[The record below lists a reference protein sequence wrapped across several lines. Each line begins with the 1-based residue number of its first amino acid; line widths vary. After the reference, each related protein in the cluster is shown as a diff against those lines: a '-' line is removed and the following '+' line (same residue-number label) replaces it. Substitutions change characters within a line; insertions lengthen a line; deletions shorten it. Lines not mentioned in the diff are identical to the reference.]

1 MSLPALHHSKQACP
15 SRIGLWPVLNFLFIL
30 LATPCFSAEPP
41 LKDHPHL
48 RRPIAAAWIEPNKL
62 LAVAN
67 QKSGSISIV
76 DFPNRQVLDE
86 IAIGQRLTD
95 LVAHPKSGL
104 LLATDDKQ
112 HELIVLRRDGNTL
125 SVAQRLAVS
134 PHPVTIAISPNGNR
148 LSIASLWSR
157 KLTIFKFSADDN
169 SINRFA
175 EIPLAFNPREHGFLA
190 SEDYLT
196 VKDAFSS
203 RFDAISIRE
212 RQNASSHDVPPAPPL
227 TETPHSYSRT
237 PRGQSAQVRNG
248 QEVYFHD
255 GVPLALGPVPE
266 PTPAD
271 RGEALFFDRSLS
283 GDRQLSC
290 HSCHALGHTTYQL
303 ADTLGDETT
312 GTPKR
317 IPTLLGTRLTDPWAW
332 NGKIRDL
339 NEQVRKSLETT
350 MHAASFTQQQV
361 GDIAAFLHTLEP
373 PPPLEPANDDP
384 FDKAQLARGLAL
396 FQNLNCG
403 KCHVA
408 PLTYTSSDAFD
419 VGLSD
424 EQGLTKFN
432 PPSLR
437 GVSQGYTFFHDGRAK
452 SLADVFTT
460 HGHML
465 DRALTDNELADLL
478 RFLRSL

>member
-1 MSLPALHHSKQACP
+1 MSLPAPDHTKQAC
-15 SRIGLWPVLNFLFIL
+15 SRWIGLQPVLTLLFL
-30 LATPCFSAEPP
+30 AVTNPVTSAEPP
-41 LKDHPHL
+41 LKDQPHL

-76 DFPNRQVLDE
+76 GFPNRQVPDE
-86 IAIGQRLTD
+86 LAVGQRLTD

-112 HELIVLRRDGNTL
+112 HELIALKRNGSSLT
-125 SVAQRLAVS
+125 VAQRLPVS
-134 PHPVTIAISPNGNR
+134 PYPVTIAISPSGNR
-148 LSIASLWSR
+148 FSIASLWSR
-157 KLTIFKFSADDN
+157 KLTIFEFAA
-169 SINRFA
+169 NRETIVRLA

-190 SEDYLT
+190 SEDYLA

-212 RQNASSHDVPPAPPL
+212 RMNASGHDVPPAPPL
-227 TETPHSYSRT
+227 TETPHSYSRS
-237 PRGQSAQVRNG
+237 PRSQTTQVRDG
-248 QEVYFHD
+248 QEVYVHD
-255 GVPLALGPVPE
+255 GVALALGPVPE
-266 PTPAD
+266 LTPAD
-271 RGEALFFDRSLS
+271 RGEALFYDRSLS
-283 GDRQLSC
+283 GDRTLSC
-290 HSCHALGHTTYQL
+290 HSCHALGHTTYQV
-303 ADTLGDETT
+303 ADTLGDDTT

-317 IPTLLGTRLTDPWAW
+317 IPALLGTRLTDPWAW

-350 MHAASFTQQQV
+350 MHATNFTQEQV

-373 PPPLEPANDDP
+373 PPPLQPATDDP
-384 FDKAQLARGLAL
+384 ADKAQLTRGETL
-396 FQNLNCG
+396 FQALNCG
-403 KCHVA
+403 KCHVG
-408 PLTYTSSDAFD
+408 PLTYTSPDAYD

-424 EQGLTKFN
+424 ELGLTKFN

-437 GVSQGYTFFHDGRAK
+437 GVGQGYTFLHDGRAK
-452 SLADVFTT
+452 SLADMFTV

-465 DRALTDNELADLL
+465 NRALTTNELADLL

>member
-1 MSLPALHHSKQACP
+1 MSLPVPHPLKQAYP
-15 SRIGLWPVLNFLFIL
+15 RRIGLWPVLPLLFLTVANAVTL
-30 LATPCFSAEPP
+30 AEPP
-41 LKDHPHL
+41 LKDRPHRRHP
-48 RRPIAAAWIEPNKL
+48 ITAAWLKPNQL

-76 DFPNRQVLDE
+76 DFPNRQVLEE

-95 LVAHPKSGL
+95 LLAHQKRNL
-104 LLATDDKQ
+104 VFATDDKQ
-112 HELIVLRRDGNTL
+112 HELIVLGRENN
-125 SVAQRLAVS
+125 SVTVKQRLSVS
-134 PHPVTIAISPNGNR
+134 PHPVTIAISPTGHR
-148 LSIASLWSR
+148 VSVASLWSR
-157 KLTIFKFSADDN
+157 KLTIFEFQADNN
-169 SINRFA
+169 SLQPFA
-175 EIPLAFNPREHGFLA
+175 EIHLAFNPREHGFLA

-196 VKDAFSS
+196 IKDAFSS
-203 RFDAISIRE
+203 RFDAISVRE
-212 RQNASSHDVPPAPPL
+212 RLNSAGLDVPAASPL
-227 TETPHSYSRT
+227 PETPHSYSRT

-255 GVPLALGPVPE
+255 GVPLPLGPVPE

-290 HSCHALGHTTYQL
+290 HSCHASGHTTYQL
-303 ADTLGDETT
+303 ADTLGDDTT

-350 MHAASFTQQQV
+350 MHATSFTQQQV
-361 GDIAAFLHTLEP
+361 GDLAAFLHTLEP
-373 PPPLEPANDDP
+373 PPPLQPATNDPADR
-384 FDKAQLARGLAL
+384 AQLARGLAL

-408 PLTYTSSDAFD
+408 PLTYTSPDAFD

-437 GVSQGYTFFHDGRAK
+437 GVSQGYAFFHDGRAK
-452 SLADVFTT
+452 SLADVFTI

>member
-1 MSLPALHHSKQACP
+1 MSLTAPHPPKQACP
-15 SRIGLWPVLNFLFIL
+15 PRGVGLRPAVCLL
-30 LATPCFSAEPP
+30 LAIFTCSIAFADPP
-41 LKDHPHL
+41 LQNQPHR
-48 RRPIAAAWIEPNKL
+48 RRPIAVAWIETNQL
-62 LAVAN
+62 LAIAN
-67 QKSGSISIV
+67 HSGSLSIV
-76 DFPNRQVLDE
+76 DFPSCQVLDE
-86 IAIGQRLTD
+86 IPIGQRLTD
-95 LVAHPKSGL
+95 LVPHPKSGL

-112 HELIVLRRDGNTL
+112 HELIALKRDGNTL
-125 SVAQRLAVS
+125 TIQQRLAVS
-134 PHPVTIAISPNGNR
+134 PHPITIAISPSGSR
-148 LSIASLWSR
+148 VSVASLWSR
-157 KLTIFKFSADDN
+157 RLTIFELSSNGN
-169 SINRFA
+169 SLKAFA

-203 RFDAISIRE
+203 RFDALSIRE
-212 RQNASSHDVPPAPPL
+212 RVNANSPEAPPAPPL

-237 PRGQSAQVRNG
+237 PRGHSATVRNG
-248 QEVYFHD
+248 QEIFVYN
-255 GVPLALGPVPE
+255 GVSIPLGPVPE
-266 PTPAD
+266 ETPAD
-271 RGEALFFDRSLS
+271 RGEVLFYDRSLS

-303 ADTLGDETT
+303 ADTLGDDTT

-332 NGKIRDL
+332 SGKIRDL

-350 MHAASFTQQQV
+350 MHSISFTQQQI
-361 GDIAAFLHTLEP
+361 GDLTTFLHTLDP
-373 PPPLEPANDDP
+373 PPPLQPATNDPADQ
-384 FDKAQLARGLAL
+384 AQLARGQSL
-396 FQNLNCG
+396 FQTLDCG
-403 KCHVA
+403 KCHVS
-408 PLTYTSSDAFD
+408 PLTYTSPDAYD

-437 GVSQGYTFFHDGRAK
+437 GVSQGYSFFHDGRAK
-452 SLADVFTT
+452 SLEEVFTL

-465 DRALTDNELADLL
+465 DRTLTDNELADLL

>member
-1 MSLPALHHSKQACP
+1 MSLLAPHRVKQACP
-15 SRIGLWPVLNFLFIL
+15 PGVGHWPAAIL
-30 LATPCFSAEPP
+30 LIVLGIPGAFSAEPP
-41 LKDHPHL
+41 LKDQPH
-48 RRPIAAAWIEPNKL
+48 RRQPITSAWIEPNQL
-62 LAVAN
+62 LAIAN

-76 DFPNRQVLDE
+76 DFPSRQVLAE
-86 IAIGQRLTD
+86 VGIGQQLTD
-95 LVAHPKSGL
+95 LVLHPPSGL

-112 HELIVLRRDGNTL
+112 HELIVLKRDGKSLQPQTRYL
-125 SVAQRLAVS
+125 VS
-134 PHPVTIAISPNGNR
+134 PHPVTIAISPSGR
-148 LSIASLWSR
+148 RVSVASLWSR
-157 KLTIFKFSADDN
+157 KLTIFE
-169 SINRFA
+169 FA
-175 EIPLAFNPREHGFLA
+175 VDHGSLHPISELPLAFNPREHGFLA

-212 RQNASSHDVPPAPPL
+212 RLKTMSDTIPHAPPL

-237 PRGQSAQVRNG
+237 PRGQVSLIRSG
-248 QEVYFHD
+248 QEIFVHE
-255 GVPLALGPVPE
+255 GVAIPLGPISE
-266 PTPAD
+266 ATPAE
-271 RGEALFFDRSLS
+271 RGEALFYDRSLS
-283 GDRQLSC
+283 GDHQLSC
-290 HSCHALGHTTYQL
+290 HSCHASGHTTYQL
-303 ADTLGDETT
+303 ADTLGDDTT

-350 MHAASFTQQQV
+350 MHAKSFTQQQV

-373 PPPLEPANDDP
+373 PPPLQPATNDPTDQ
-384 FDKAQLARGLAL
+384 AQLARGQAL
-396 FQNLNCG
+396 FQTLNCG

-408 PLTYTSSDAFD
+408 PLTYTSPEAYD

-424 EQGLTKFN
+424 EEGLTKFN

-437 GVSQGYTFFHDGRAK
+437 GVSQGYTFFHDARAK
-452 SLADVFTT
+452 SLGEVFTV

-465 DRALTDNELADLL
+465 DRTLTDAELADLL